1 MGFYLD
7 SERSSSAI
15 EQVACG
21 PQEGPCGPQEGPCGP
36 HDRDACGAQAYP
48 CGPQGERSIS
58 AMTIPD
64 LLL

>member
-1 MGFYLD
+1 MGFDLD

-21 PQEGPCGPQEGPCGP
+21 PQEGPCGP
-36 HDRDACGAQAYP
+36 HDRGACGAQAYP
-48 CGPQGERSIS
+48 CGPQGVRSVS
-58 AMTIPD
+58 AMTISG